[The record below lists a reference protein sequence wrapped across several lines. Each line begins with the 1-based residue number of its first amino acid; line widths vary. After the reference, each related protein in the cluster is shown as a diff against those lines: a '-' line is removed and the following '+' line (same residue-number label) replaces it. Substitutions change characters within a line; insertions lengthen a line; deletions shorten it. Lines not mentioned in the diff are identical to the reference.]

1 MTKAGK
7 MPALQNQINLHIW
20 DAPHAVIW
28 YIFGNARLSVTARNT
43 IEQIAAE
50 GNQVGFSSITLAEIV
65 YLSERG
71 RIDAATLDRL
81 LRAVDGKNAVLAE
94 VPFDRNIAQS
104 LMRVE
109 RSQIPDLPDR
119 IIAATA
125 LFLELPLISRDRRIQ
140 LSDVDTIW

>member
-1 MTKAGK
+1 MLRAVADT
-7 MPALQNQINLHIW
+7 
-20 DAPHAVIW
+20 HAVIW
-28 YIFGNARLSVTARNT
+28 YIFGDARLSTTARNT

-50 GNQVGFSSITLAEIV
+50 GSQVAFSSITLAEIV

-81 LRAVDGKNAVLAE
+81 LRAVDGENAVLAE

-125 LFLELPLISRDRRIQ
+125 LYLNLPVISRDHRIQ
-140 LSDVDTIW
+140 LSDIDTIW